1 MGFQGFIR
9 YRPLNEVSFLQ
20 VSVMGLRGVIR
31 GRIIQLVQ
39 EPPLP
44 DGTQVEVELIS
55 LPRSENPLWDRLREH
70 AKLLTE
76 D

>member
-1 MGFQGFIR
+1 
-9 YRPLNEVSFLQ
+9 
-20 VSVMGLRGVIR
+20 MGLRGVIR